1 MSDKS
6 KKLNEAL
13 SEIDDKYLDTAE
25 RMKAPKKRSPW
36 LKWGAVAAA
45 VLLLAGV
52 AALTQHNASA
62 PFEPYPYPQQGA
74 EPVTPPDIGTSG
86 SALHNEPGLQFLAYE
101 AEYPEMVRYQDD
113 PEAWQEENWNRW
125 QWLREQQVDL
135 DNYLNACLPLLLDSS
150 DNENRVCSPLNV
162 YMALAMAAE
171 LSDGESRAQI
181 LDLLGASSLEAL
193 RENADTLW
201 NLNYRDDGVSTS
213 ILAGSL
219 WMRDDFDYNS
229 KALQTLR
236 DSYHASS
243 YYGDMSDPQ
252 YTEALRDWLNRQ
264 TGGLLTDAAEGVTLD
279 AETMLELLTTVYF
292 RAKWLTQFDAVNTAP
307 ETFHAPDGDVACDF
321 MHGGDNIYLY
331 YGERFTAL
339 QKPFEAAGELWCLV
353 PEEGLTPEDL
363 LNDPEAM
370 ALLTRRAYDYEKFHW
385 YVGELSMPKFDVTSD
400 MELREMLQALGVTDV
415 FAPDAADFS
424 PLFGDAEGVSLSHV
438 RHAARLSVDE
448 EGVTATAFTDM
459 GWGAGGP
466 EGELDYTL
474 DRPFLLRISGG
485 SWNPSP
491 LFVGVVND
499 PSA

>member
-6 KKLNEAL
+6 KKLNDAL
-13 SEIDDKYLDTAE
+13 SMIDDQYLDTAE

-36 LKWGAVAAA
+36 RKWGAAAA
-45 VLLLAGV
+45 VVLLIVGGMLV
-52 AALTQHNASA
+52 LTQRGVETPEDTAA
-62 PFEPYPYPQQGA
+62 PPTEAYA
-74 EPVTPPDIGTSG
+74 
-86 SALHNEPGLQFLAYE
+86 QFLAYE
-101 AEYPEMVRYQDD
+101 AEYPEMVRYQDA
-113 PEAWQEENWNRW
+113 PEAWQEESWNRW

-135 DNYLNACLPLLLDSS
+135 DDYLSACLPLLLDSGGG
-150 DNENRVCSPLNV
+150 NRVCSPLNV

-181 LDLLGASSLEAL
+181 LDLLGTDSIEAL

-213 ILAGSL
+213 ILASSL
-219 WMRDDFDYNS
+219 WMRDDFDYRAE
-229 KALQTLR
+229 ALQTLR

-243 YYGDMSDPQ
+243 YYGDVADPR
-252 YTEALRDWLNRQ
+252 YTEALRGWLNQQ
-264 TGGLLTDAAEGVTLD
+264 TGGLLTDAADGVSLD
-279 AETMLELLTTVYF
+279 AGTMLELVTTVYF
-292 RAKWLTQFDAVNTAP
+292 RAKWLTQFDAANTAP
-307 ETFHAPDGDVACDF
+307 GTFHAPNGDVACDF

-331 YGERFTAL
+331 YGEHFTAL
-339 QKPFEAAGELWCLV
+339 QKPFEDAGELWCLV

-400 MELREMLQALGVTDV
+400 MELRELLQALGVTDV
-415 FAPDAADFS
+415 FKSDAADFS

-438 RHAARLSVDE
+438 KHAARLTVDE

-474 DRPFLLRISGG
+474 DRPFLLRISGS

>member
-6 KKLNEAL
+6 RKLNEAL

-45 VLLLAGV
+45 VLL
-52 AALTQHNASA
+52 AAFGMFVWSQRSSKAS
-62 PFEPYPYPQQGA
+62 EDNT
-74 EPVTPPDIGTSG
+74 VPPDGPY
-86 SALHNEPGLQFLAYE
+86 AQFLAYE
-101 AEYPEMVRYQDD
+101 AEYPEMARYQDD

-135 DNYLNACLPLLLDSS
+135 DDYLSACLPPLLGSGGG
-150 DNENRVCSPLNV
+150 NRVCSPLNV

-193 RENADTLW
+193 RQNADTLW

-229 KALQTLR
+229 KTLQTLR

-292 RAKWLTQFDAVNTAP
+292 RAKWLTQFDAANTTP

-415 FAPDAADFS
+415 FKSDAADFS

-438 RHAARLSVDE
+438 RHAARLTVDE